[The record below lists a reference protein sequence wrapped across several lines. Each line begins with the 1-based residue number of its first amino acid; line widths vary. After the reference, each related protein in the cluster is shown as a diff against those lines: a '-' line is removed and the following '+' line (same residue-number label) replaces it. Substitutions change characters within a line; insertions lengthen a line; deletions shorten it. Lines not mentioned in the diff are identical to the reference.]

1 MKRKKKNQKQ
11 QIFSEQLS
19 LFSFGDLSFD
29 SSNTAK
35 VPLNDEEMTIE
46 IEQESSIELQVLT
59 FPEDIKVA
67 KEKLMEIIDKGKDY
81 YSSLFYKYK

>member
-29 SSNTAK
+29 SSSTAK
-35 VPLNDEEMTIE
+35 VPLNDEGMTIE
-46 IEQESSIELQVLT
+46 IEQ
-59 FPEDIKVA
+59 
-67 KEKLMEIIDKGKDY
+67 
-81 YSSLFYKYK
+81 